1 MKNCLGAKGR
11 AHELCGSRGGR
22 PGLPS
27 LISPTVSVDVKQH
40 STQRSERL
48 VPNKPYVASVG
59 VKLLNN
65 MKEEG
70 NVLLPS
76 DSVAKPAMTHAVSEN
91 RGGSLSH
98 LGTVSGETVVVLA
111 LDAGTSLHHV
121 HASRMWCRPL
131 FCLVVC
137 VPRRGVGRSECVC

>member
-1 MKNCLGAKGR
+1 MSC
-11 AHELCGSRGGR
+11 S
-22 PGLPS
+22 
-27 LISPTVSVDVKQH
+27 
-40 STQRSERL
+40 
-48 VPNKPYVASVG
+48 
-59 VKLLNN
+59 
-65 MKEEG
+65 
-70 NVLLPS
+70 PS
-76 DSVAKPAMTHAVSEN
+76 DSVVKPAMTHAVSEN

-137 VPRRGVGRSECVC
+137 VPRRGVGRSECVWLVSVDGSGKMLVMWGLMSLGVGLTY